1 MGAPEKETKRAGRKR
16 RRCRTQQKKVPMKI
30 EDREWLA
37 RGEWSEGESE
47 DVMKRAGRDIKSEG
61 WSEV

>member
-1 MGAPEKETKRAGRKR
+1 MGAPEKETKRAWRKR
-16 RRCRTQQKKVPMKI
+16 QRCRTQQKKVPMKI

-47 DVMKRAGRDIKSEG
+47 DVMKRARRD
-61 WSEV
+61 V